1 MSGGSGAGTAAA
13 DRIRAFPFPFAQDSY
28 RYSTNLGPAGQPVQ
42 TSTGRW
48 GDSVLHI
55 DAGYAA
61 ELAERRAILGRDPSR
76 MQVLPHMRPAAW
88 DAMLTLMQELA
99 ATYPDTMALHREPA
113 GRFRWTN
120 RRRGID
126 QRFSYG
132 DPSTLPQAPLAFIGD
147 QVQEDIVLLDQRE
160 GQLFMDAGLVCFA
173 SNWSF
178 GFDLGMSFL
187 EIHGPVPRVHDTGV
201 ITRAQ
206 QLLLRLQPDVPY
218 RRTNWSLAVGGHLDL
233 STETYPEWGPGRD
246 RIHEVDDAT
255 FGAEVHL
262 RVEVQHL
269 LRLPETGCV
278 MFLIRTYQLPLEV
291 MAEVQPW
298 RERLAAVLAELPED
312 MADYKGFTAYRNR
325 AVDWL
330 SDRAASGSVD

>member
-1 MSGGSGAGTAAA
+1 MRAESSTGTTAG
-13 DRIRAFPFPFAQDSY
+13 DRVRAFPFPFAQDSY

-42 TSTGRW
+42 TPAGRW

-55 DAGYAA
+55 DAGYEA
-61 ELAERRAILGRDPSR
+61 ELSERQAILSADPSR

-99 ATYPDTMALHREPA
+99 AAYPESMTLRRDSA
-113 GRFRWTN
+113 GTFWWTN

-126 QRFSYG
+126 QRFVYG
-132 DPSTLPQAPLAFIGD
+132 DPRTLPQEPLAFIGD

-160 GQLFMDAGLVCFA
+160 DQLFVDAGLVCFA

-201 ITRAQ
+201 IARAQ
-206 QLLLRLQPDVPY
+206 QLVMRLQPDAPY
-218 RRTNWSLAVGGHLDL
+218 RRTNWSLAIGGHLDL
-233 STETYPEWGPGRD
+233 STENYPEWGPGRD
-246 RIHEVDDAT
+246 RIHDVDDAA
-255 FGAEVHL
+255 FGAELHL

-269 LRLPETGCV
+269 LRLPESGCV
-278 MFLIRTYQLPLEV
+278 MFLIRTYQLPFEV
-291 MAEVQPW
+291 IAEVEPW

-312 MADYKGFTAYRNR
+312 MADYKGFSAYRDR

-330 SDRAASGSVD
+330 RARAASAP